1 MIPLGAIRRQ
11 QNCITD
17 IYTDIFNL
25 YSKARM
31 HRCWL
36 SMTATRIRQAGG
48 ITWQELDTMLPD
60 TEALILECNTFLAE
74 LWNHMEALHAM
85 FARHQIT
92 GLNIYT
98 VLSANMACMC
108 KAIDWKWTME

>member
-1 MIPLGAIRRQ
+1 MIPSGAIRRQ

-17 IYTDIFNL
+17 IYRDISDL

-36 SMTATRIRQAGG
+36 ALTATRIRQAGG
-48 ITWQELDTMLPD
+48 ITLGQELDTMLPD

-74 LWNHMEALHAM
+74 PWNHMEALHAM
-85 FARHQIT
+85 FARHQIA
-92 GLNIYT
+92 GLNIY
-98 VLSANMACMC
+98 SAVC
-108 KAIDWKWTME
+108 KHGLYVQSH